1 MEVAYEDL
9 VRSHVERCLQDIW
22 EAAGG
27 PEIDD
32 EGDYPFRTESCLGWV
47 RLERQ
52 PPMLV
57 RVFAHVAYDVKRSAA
72 LLQELNVLNVR
83 SRLATVCWA
92 DRTVAVH
99 AALPVEAVD
108 RANLRVVLDT
118 VTKVAD
124 DISELIAAVFG
135 GRVPLPAH
143 EEAEG

>member
-1 MEVAYEDL
+1 VAYDDL

-22 EAAGG
+22 EVPG
-27 PEIDD
+27 PAVDD
-32 EGDYPFRTESCLGWV
+32 DGDYPFRTKSCLGWV
-47 RLERQ
+47 RVEPQ
-52 PPMLV
+52 PPLLV

-72 LLQELNVLNVR
+72 LLQELNALNVR

-99 AALPVEAVD
+99 SALAVEALD
-108 RANLRVVLDT
+108 RANLRLHLDT
-118 VTKVAD
+118 VTRVAD

-135 GRVPLPAH
+135 GRVASPAH

>member
-1 MEVAYEDL
+1 VAYDDL

-22 EAAGG
+22 EVPAG
-27 PEIDD
+27 PEMDD
-32 EGDYPFRTESCLGWV
+32 DGDYPFRTGSCLGWV
-47 RLERQ
+47 RLEQQ

-99 AALPVEAVD
+99 SALPVDALD
-108 RANLRVVLDT
+108 RANLRLVLDT

-124 DISELIAAVFG
+124 DISGLIAVVFG
-135 GRVPLPAH
+135 GRVPSQSQ
-143 EEAEG
+143 EGAES

>member
-1 MEVAYEDL
+1 MAYDDL

-22 EAAGG
+22 EAPG
-27 PEIDD
+27 PQVDQD
-32 EGDYPFRTESCLGWV
+32 GDYPFRTESCVGWV
-47 RLERQ
+47 RVEQQ

-99 AALPVEAVD
+99 CALPAEAVD
-108 RANLRVVLDT
+108 RANLRLVLDT
-118 VTKVAD
+118 VSRVAD
-124 DISELIAAVFG
+124 DISELTVAVFG
-135 GRVPLPAH
+135 GRVPMAS
-143 EEAEG
+143 EEGAQS